1 MAKVSQYA
9 RNEKRQRCVEKYKV
23 RRAELKKIMR
33 SQASSVEEI
42 ETAWS
47 ELKNMPRD
55 ASATRVKNRCKLTGR
70 SNGYIRDFGLCRIE
84 FRRLALEGQIPGVKK
99 ASW

>member
-9 RNEKRQRCVEKYKV
+9 RNEKRIRTVEKFRE
-23 RRAELKKIMR
+23 RRAELKKIMKNP
-33 SQASSVEEI
+33 ASSVEEI
-42 ETAWS
+42 EVAYS

-55 ASATRVKNRCKLTGR
+55 ASATRIKNRCKLTGR
-70 SNGYIRDFGLCRIE
+70 SRGYLRDFGLCRIE
-84 FRRLALEGQIPGVKK
+84 FRRLALEGQIPGIKK